1 MSAALRI
8 TTGSPCPC
16 LQAMKDFEEL
26 PAQAADA
33 LRASLLELLL
43 AFGQGAAS
51 VKIQLCLALA
61 AVAVHMPAA
70 QWEGGGP
77 VQWLVHKLQRA
88 PQPLALPC
96 MLGVLEV
103 LPEVL
108 PWKDTRPLLAVC
120 M

>member
-1 MSAALRI
+1 
-8 TTGSPCPC
+8 
-16 LQAMKDFEEL
+16 MKDFEEL
-26 PAQAADA
+26 PAQAAAA

-77 VQWLVHKLQRA
+77 VQWLVLKLQRA
-88 PQPLALPC
+88 PQALALPC

-103 LPEVL
+103 LPEV
-108 PWKDTRPLLAVC
+108 RCPL
-120 M
+120 